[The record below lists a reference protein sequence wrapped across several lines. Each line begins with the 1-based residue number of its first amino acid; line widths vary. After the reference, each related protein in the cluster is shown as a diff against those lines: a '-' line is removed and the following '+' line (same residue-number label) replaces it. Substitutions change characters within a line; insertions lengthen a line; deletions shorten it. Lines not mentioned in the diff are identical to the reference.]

1 MDCRY
6 LGKVDK
12 TMSKC
17 QNCDYRN
24 ICAGSSEL
32 EEHLTPFCN
41 DCVNCVETSEGTLSY
56 NSNCNGCY
64 GSFEDEYCNFEKKQL
79 MQKSTQKKPKYGD
92 LYYVPTFS
100 SPTKYIKLFWDDD
113 DTDYRYLKANLICL
127 TEEEAVDKY
136 DKMLKFCEGGFKDV
150 IVQD

>member
-1 MDCRY
+1 
-6 LGKVDK
+6 
-12 TMSKC
+12 MSKC
-17 QNCDYRN
+17 ENCDYSKA
-24 ICAGSSEL
+24 CFEW
-32 EEHLTPFCN
+32 EEAEDHLTPFCS
-41 DCVNCVETSEGTLSY
+41 DCVNCIEVGTGDLRF

-64 GSFEDEYCNFEKKQL
+64 GSFEEDYCNFEKKETI
-79 MQKSTQKKPKYGD
+79 QKPIQQKPKYGD

-136 DKMLKFCEGGFKDV
+136 DKMLKFCEGGFKHD
-150 IVQD
+150 